1 MFCTKCGKEIQDG
14 MAFCPECG
22 AKVENIA
29 EVNQKNESSSASQ
42 GSGVRLEKKSDSE
55 ADSKSEPKSELS
67 AFTTKITKKKPTVCK
82 VLSIVFW
89 VLTVACGWSVKV
101 MWSDSDS
108 AYYNEPNVLG
118 IVTGIIFVIVFL
130 VLAVLLGEGSEEFKF
145 DKTSGIFSVK
155 NKKIA
160 AKDISKISVEKA
172 KKYYTMDIV
181 SGEKIFFKGKCPQ
194 ESELNEKINFF
205 TQNSKLAGVD
215 LKIERLDQKQSS
227 GGDL

>member
-1 MFCTKCGKEIQDG
+1 MFCTKCGKKIQDG

-22 AKVENIA
+22 SKVENIA

-82 VLSIVFW
+82 VFSIVFW
-89 VLTVACGWSVKV
+89 VLTVACGVSVKV

-108 AYYNEPNVLG
+108 EYYHDPFVPG
-118 IVTGIIFVIVFL
+118 FVTAIIFVIVFF

-194 ESELNEKINFF
+194 ESVLNEKINFF